1 MASSVRVEALRTAGG
16 RRRFTL
22 VAEQRLARPPA
33 ELFPFFADAHN
44 LERITPP
51 WLHFRVLTPRPIAMA
66 EGTLI
71 AYRLR
76 LHGVPLWWL
85 TRIAAWD
92 PPHGFVDEQLRGPY
106 RLWRH
111 RHTFEADGDGTLALD
126 RVDYELRGRRPLP
139 GRRPAAAGR
148 SRPDGGSSATA
159 ASGWPSCSV
168 SSPT

>member
-1 MASSVRVEALRTAGG
+1 VASSVRVEPLRTAGG

-22 VAEQRLARPPA
+22 VAEQRLAPPPA

-51 WLHFRVLTPRPIAMA
+51 WLHFGVLTPRPIAMA

-71 AYRLR
+71 SYRLR
-76 LHGVPLWWL
+76 LHGLPLSWL
-85 TRIAAWD
+85 TRITAWD

-111 RHTFEADGDGTLALD
+111 QHRFEADGAGTLSRD
-126 RVDYELRGRRPLP
+126 RVDYELRGTDTMQDIAQRLLVARDLTRIFRFR
-139 GRRPAAAGR
+139 GERLAELFGQ
-148 SRPDGGSSATA
+148 
-159 ASGWPSCSV
+159 PS
-168 SSPT
+168 T

>member
-1 MASSVRVEALRTAGG
+1 LRTAGG

-22 VAEQRLARPPA
+22 VAEQRLARSPA

-51 WLHFRVLTPRPIAMA
+51 WLHFRVLTPPPIAMA
-66 EGTLI
+66 EGALI

-76 LHGVPLWWL
+76 LHGVPLSWL

-111 RHTFEADGDGTLALD
+111 CHTFEADGDGTRARD
-126 RVDYELRGRRPLP
+126 RVDYELRGADTMQD
-139 GRRPAAAGR
+139 AAQRLLVARDLTRIFRYRGDR
-148 SRPDGGSSATA
+148 LAELFGQLST
-159 ASGWPSCSV
+159 
-168 SSPT
+168 